1 MLSNGKTLERLSLFW
16 RRIRSGIYERRLI
29 SLEYQLIV
37 PRIPHNQV
45 LSAVE
50 QVLAN
55 RGIAPE
61 QVERYLNTTDEDI
74 LSPSLIAN
82 IAQGVKLLIYHISQ
96 GHKILIQIDSDC
108 DGYTSAAHFINYLNC
123 LFPGYVQN
131 NVYYRIH
138 SGKQHGIILETIPDD
153 VKLVVAPDSS
163 SNDYEVH
170 EKLAERGVDVLVID
184 HHEAEKVSPYACVIN
199 NQLCDY
205 PTKSLSGVGMVY
217 KFCSFI
223 DELMNVDYADQFLD
237 LVALGMIA
245 DMMDLRDL
253 ETKHLINRGLQ
264 NIRNPYFKGMI
275 DKQAYSLKD
284 GITPI
289 GVAFYIAPYVNATI
303 RMGTQEEKLLMFESM
318 LDYRG
323 YELIPS
329 TKRGC
334 KGQEETRVEQACR
347 NCTNIKNRQTKAR
360 DAALETIE
368 AIIKKNNLLDN
379 KILAI
384 KLDSYSADRNLTGL
398 IANQLMAKYQR
409 PVLLLNKTKVE
420 YDICDTFGNKITTL
434 EETAWEGSGRGYDK
448 SKFDN
453 LRQFLQVSGMVMYAE
468 GHANAL
474 GVGIRDQ
481 VFDEFVEYSNKSLA
495 DFDFT
500 PCYKVDFIFS
510 GADFQGKDIIEIAG
524 LKHLWGQGVDE
535 PMVAIEHI
543 NVSSG
548 NVTLMSP
555 DKNPTLKITLP
566 NGASLIKFKSSQEE
580 YEQLK
585 NDMGCTTINVVGKC
599 ERNVWNGS
607 VSAQIIIE
615 DYEIVGTKQYYF

>member
-1 MLSNGKTLERLSLFW
+1 M
-16 RRIRSGIYERRLI
+16 
-29 SLEYQLIV
+29 EYQLIA
-37 PRIPHNQV
+37 PRIPHTEV

-55 RGIAPE
+55 RGITPE
-61 QVERYLNTTDEDI
+61 KIEHYLNTTDKDI

-82 IAQGVKLLIYHISQ
+82 ITQGVKMLIYHISR

-108 DGYTSAAHFINYLNC
+108 DGYTSAAELINYLNC

-138 SGKQHGIILETIPDD
+138 SGKQHGIILETIPSD
-153 VKLVVAPDSS
+153 VSLVIAPDSS

-170 EKLAERGVDVLVID
+170 EKLFDRGVDVLVID
-184 HHEAEKVSPYACVIN
+184 HHEAEKISPYACVIN

-205 PTKSLSGVGMVY
+205 PTKSLSGVGMVF
-217 KFCSFI
+217 KFCSYI

-245 DMMDLRDL
+245 DMMDLRDF

-289 GVAFYIAPYVNATI
+289 GIAFYVAPYVNATI
-303 RMGTQEEKLLMFESM
+303 RMGTQEEKLLLFESM
-318 LDYRG
+318 LDFRG
-323 YELIPS
+323 YELIDS

-334 KGQEETRVEQACR
+334 KGQKETRVEQACR
-347 NCTNIKNRQTKAR
+347 NCTNIKSRQTKAR
-360 DAALETIE
+360 DLALETIE
-368 AIIKKNNLLDN
+368 NIITEKKLLNN

-384 KLDSYSADRNLTGL
+384 KLDNYSADRNLTGL

-409 PVLLLNKTKVE
+409 PVLLLNKVVE
-420 YDICDTFGNKITTL
+420 KTPLYDTFGKEISTL
-434 EETAWEGSGRGYDK
+434 EVISWEGSGRGYDK

-453 LRQFLQVSGMVMYAE
+453 LREFLNESELVMYAE

-474 GVGIRDQ
+474 GVGITDQ
-481 VFDEFVEYSNKSLA
+481 NFSTFINYANQALA
-495 DFDFT
+495 EFDFT
-500 PCYKVDFIFS
+500 PCYKVDFIFNGS
-510 GADFQGKDIIEIAG
+510 DFRGKDIVEIAE
-524 LKHLWGQGVDE
+524 LKSLWGQGVDE
-535 PMVAIEHI
+535 PFVAIEHI
-543 NVSSG
+543 NVYAG
-548 NVTLMSP
+548 NVVLMSP
-555 DKNPTLKITLP
+555 DKSPTLKINLS
-566 NGASLIKFKSSQEE
+566 NGTSLIKFKATQEE
-580 YEQLK
+580 YERLK
-585 NDMGCTTINVVGKC
+585 SETGCVTINVVGKC
-599 ERNVWNGS
+599 ERNIWNGVTS
-607 VSAQIIIE
+607 PQIIIE
-615 DYEIVGTKQYYF
+615 DYEIVGEQKYYF